1 MKAKKY
7 TKISKEEW
15 EAAKS
20 LKAFGMGWREIG
32 ATLGRD
38 GQNLCS
44 VFKKNGE
51 DYRKYVDSYQK
62 GRSKAPNRKT
72 EQLQFIPPEMP
83 TAPKKIQVKSMSE
96 EEWTRRKLAMATRQ
110 AVAVKNFISEL
121 RNVGFEV

>member
-1 MKAKKY
+1 MARGKKY

-38 GQNLCS
+38 GQILCS
-44 VFKKNGE
+44 IFKKNGE
-51 DYRKYVDSYQK
+51 DYRNYVGNYQK
-62 GRSKAPNRKT
+62 GRGKRKT
-72 EQLQFIPPEMP
+72 EQLQFLPPKLP
-83 TAPKKIQVKSMSE
+83 KAPKKIQVKSMSE

>member
-1 MKAKKY
+1 MAKGKKY

-44 VFKKNGE
+44 IFKKNGE
-51 DYRKYVDSYQK
+51 DYRNYVGNYQK
-62 GRSKAPNRKT
+62 GRGKRKT
-72 EQLQFIPPEMP
+72 EQLQFLPPELP
-83 TAPKKIQVKSMSE
+83 KAPKKIHVKSEPSQDE
-96 EEWTRRKLAMATRQ
+96 LTAYKLRIARKQ
-110 AVAVKNFISEL
+110 AIAVNHFISEL
-121 RNVGFEV
+121 RDAGFRF

>member
-44 VFKKNGE
+44 VFKKNNG
-51 DYRKYVDSYQK
+51 DYEKYTKSYLK
-62 GRSKAPNRKT
+62 GKGKRTN
-72 EQLQFIPPEMP
+72 EQLQFLPPELP
-83 TAPKKIQVKSMSE
+83 KAPKKIHVKSEPSQDDL
-96 EEWTRRKLAMATRQ
+96 TAYKLRLARKQ
-110 AVAVKNFISEL
+110 AIAVNHFISEL
-121 RNVGFEV
+121 RDAGFRF

>member
-20 LKAFGMGWREIG
+20 LKKFGMSWREIG
-32 ATLGRD
+32 STLGRD

-44 VFKKNGE
+44 VFKKNNE
-51 DYRKYVDSYQK
+51 DYEMYSGGYTK
-62 GRSKAPNRKT
+62 GKPNRKT
-72 EQLQFIPPEMP
+72 EQLQFIPPKMP
-83 TAPKKIQVKSMSE
+83 SSPKKINVKSMSE
-96 EEWTRRKLAMATRQ
+96 EEWTRRKLDMATRQ

>member
-1 MKAKKY
+1 MARGKKY

-51 DYRKYVDSYQK
+51 DYRRYIGGYQK
-62 GRSKAPNRKT
+62 GRGKRKT
-72 EQLQFIPPEMP
+72 EQLQFIPPELP
-83 TAPKKIQVKSMSE
+83 KAPKKIHVKSEPSQDDL
-96 EEWTRRKLAMATRQ
+96 TAYKLRLARKQ
-110 AVAVKNFISEL
+110 AIAVNHFISEL
-121 RNVGFEV
+121 RDAGFRF

>member
-1 MKAKKY
+1 MARGKKY

-44 VFKKNGE
+44 VFKKNDG
-51 DYRKYVDSYQK
+51 DYEKYTKSYLK
-62 GRSKAPNRKT
+62 GKGHRTT
-72 EQLQFIPPEMP
+72 EQLQFLPPELP
-83 TAPKKIQVKSMSE
+83 KAPKKIHVKSEPSQDDL
-96 EEWTRRKLAMATRQ
+96 TAYKLRLARKQ
-110 AVAVKNFISEL
+110 AIAVNHFISEL
-121 RNVGFEV
+121 RDAGFRF